1 MQLRPAKVLDLRGT
15 GMELGL
21 VATKEEV
28 GGVEEGLG
36 LGAWRQGQ
44 GPVACVDDSL
54 NSFLTEMM
62 GRYLLHHALGCPK

>member
-28 GGVEEGLG
+28 DGVEDG
-36 LGAWRQGQ
+36 
-44 GPVACVDDSL
+44 
-54 NSFLTEMM
+54 
-62 GRYLLHHALGCPK
+62 